1 MRGQSE
7 SDDTTAANSPL
18 PLLTEWCFFLTSL
31 SSLAQFAS
39 SVFTAALLAVAA
51 VNLASTF
58 CTCPANLLRCA
69 AVQRDH
75 PCWLFMA
82 KGFFR
87 CGVGLRAATLAPGS
101 LWWAREQV
109 DSSGF
114 SSPKPTRRVL
124 LPVGNAVAQLG
135 MQSTK
140 T

>member
-1 MRGQSE
+1 MGGQIE
-7 SDDTTAANSPL
+7 SDTTQI
-18 PLLTEWCFFLTSL
+18 CGDF
-31 SSLAQFAS
+31 
-39 SVFTAALLAVAA
+39 AALLCSA
-51 VNLASTF
+51 LT
-58 CTCPANLLRCA
+58 
-69 AVQRDH
+69 

-87 CGVGLRAATLAPGS
+87 CGVGLRAARLAPGS

-114 SSPKPTRRVL
+114 SSSKPTRRVL